1 METVDS
7 SVFYV
12 AFLLIIGGLVT
23 AVVYVATTSGKRLA
37 DSIPPELLPV
47 ITLSLEIAVTLAKQ
61 TPTLEDDKLVERL
74 RELLRE
80 TPPADPAAKPPIV
93 G

>member
-7 SVFYV
+7 SVLYV
-12 AFLLIIGGLVT
+12 AVVLLIGGLVT
-23 AVVYVATTSGKRLA
+23 SLVYVATQNGKRLA
-37 DSIPPELLPV
+37 ESIPPTLLPV

-61 TPTLEDDKLVERL
+61 TPTLEDDKLIERL
-74 RELLRE
+74 RELMRE
-80 TPPADPAAKPPIV
+80 TPPAEPEKKVI

>member
-7 SVFYV
+7 SVLYIAIV
-12 AFLLIIGGLVT
+12 LLIGGLVT
-23 AVVYVATTSGKRLA
+23 SLVYVATANGKRLA
-37 DSIPPELLPV
+37 DSIPPTLLPV

-61 TPTLEDDKLVERL
+61 TPTLEDDKLIERL
-74 RELLRE
+74 RELMSQ
-80 TPPADPAAKPPIV
+80 TPPATPEKQVI